1 MMSSVLYDM
10 KHAWYIY
17 DTRIHGYLQLVPSS
31 TQNLYQDIV
40 SQLQFPIFE
49 QVHMKSVYQT
59 LNQNTFRMAAYYFKV
74 FYGLGFVPNQ
84 QEFIT
89 KQKEFLEMT
98 DPILRG

>member
-1 MMSSVLYDM
+1 
-10 KHAWYIY
+10 
-17 DTRIHGYLQLVPSS
+17 
-31 TQNLYQDIV
+31 
-40 SQLQFPIFE
+40 
-49 QVHMKSVYQT
+49 MKSVYQT

-84 QEFIT
+84 QEYIT